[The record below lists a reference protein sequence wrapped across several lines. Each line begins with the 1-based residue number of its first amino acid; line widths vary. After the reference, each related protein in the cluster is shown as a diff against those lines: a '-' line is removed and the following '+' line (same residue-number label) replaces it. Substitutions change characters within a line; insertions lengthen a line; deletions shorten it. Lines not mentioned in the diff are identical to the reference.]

1 MMAVVAMAATA
12 GPVEDFIADSRVNA
26 PSTSLLIRDLRSGK
40 VLATLNADQPLIPAS
55 IMKCV
60 TSASLLKRVGKD
72 YKYETP
78 VYLEGRIHKG
88 RLEGNIIVEGSADP
102 SLNSR
107 HMDGSPDFITEIC
120 QALMRKGVTGIAGD
134 IVIDEKKFAGP
145 AINPTWQSGDLP
157 HAYGTGT
164 HGFNFEDNASG
175 KSSVKDPAGVFAAR
189 LRSRLAMNGIPV
201 DQLVIDPG
209 RHRELLLR
217 HRSLP
222 IDEIMR
228 SCMMRSDNQFAEA
241 LLRTLSRQSDGDGST
256 ANGAETELKYW
267 RKHRAPVDGVKIVDG
282 SGLSRT
288 NRMTARFMS
297 HLLGEMSSDPWY
309 ASFFPL
315 AGQEGTLRKFMAG
328 TPLEGYL
335 AMKTGSMRGIQCY
348 AGYLLDDDY
357 APTHSIVVMFN
368 NMSNRADSRAAL
380 ADLLSAL
387 FIPDAATQD

>member
-78 VYLEGRIHKG
+78 VYLEGRVHKG
-88 RLEGNIIVEGSADP
+88 RLEGNIIVEGSGDP

-107 HMDGSPDFITEIC
+107 SLTGAPDFVTEIC
-120 QALMRKGVTGIAGD
+120 QALMKRGVTSIAGD
-134 IVIDEKKFAGP
+134 IIVDEKHFAGP
-145 AINPTWQSGDLP
+145 AINPAWQSGDLP

-175 KSSVKDPAGVFAAR
+175 KSSVKNPAGVFAAR

-201 DQLVIDPG
+201 DQLVIDPSH
-209 RHRELLLR
+209 HRELLLR

-222 IDEIMR
+222 VDEIMR
-228 SCMMRSDNQFAEA
+228 SCMMRSDNQFAEG
-241 LLRTLSRQSDGDGST
+241 LLRTLSRENGGDGST

>member
-1 MMAVVAMAATA
+1 
-12 GPVEDFIADSRVNA
+12 
-26 PSTSLLIRDLRSGK
+26 
-40 VLATLNADQPLIPAS
+40 
-55 IMKCV
+55 
-60 TSASLLKRVGKD
+60 
-72 YKYETP
+72 
-78 VYLEGRIHKG
+78 
-88 RLEGNIIVEGSADP
+88 
-102 SLNSR
+102 
-107 HMDGSPDFITEIC
+107 
-120 QALMRKGVTGIAGD
+120 
-134 IVIDEKKFAGP
+134 
-145 AINPTWQSGDLP
+145 
-157 HAYGTGT
+157 
-164 HGFNFEDNASG
+164 
-175 KSSVKDPAGVFAAR
+175 
-189 LRSRLAMNGIPV
+189 
-201 DQLVIDPG
+201 
-209 RHRELLLR
+209 
-217 HRSLP
+217 
-222 IDEIMR
+222 
-228 SCMMRSDNQFAEA
+228 MRSDNQFAEA